1 MPQLNKGGK
10 YVFGWSKIADDRTVY
25 FPPMV
30 LTEYDLLEE
39 QEIIIF
45 TGAKITGGFCVTNQK
60 MLSASKLHKIL
71 DDLPELKNHGSI
83 LAGTFIP
90 YKGRSYSWLP
100 LSNDGSITIPVKTLE
115 YLHLCPGNKLM
126 SIRSSNIAFT
136 MGAKGPLV
144 ERAKAYNGVIDNF

>member
-10 YVFGWSKIADDRTVY
+10 YVFGWSKIADDRTVH

-39 QEIIIF
+39 QEIIILLEQNHRR
-45 TGAKITGGFCVTNQK
+45 ICVTNQK
-60 MLSASKLHKIL
+60 CYLYRTDIKIL

-90 YKGRSYSWLP
+90 YKGRSLF
-100 LSNDGSITIPVKTLE
+100 LVAVK
-115 YLHLCPGNKLM
+115 
-126 SIRSSNIAFT
+126 
-136 MGAKGPLV
+136 
-144 ERAKAYNGVIDNF
+144 

>member
-10 YVFGWSKIADDRTVY
+10 YVFGWSKIADDRTVH

-71 DDLPELKNHGSI
+71 GRFTRIEKSWFHFGRNIHSI
-83 LAGTFIP
+83 
-90 YKGRSYSWLP
+90 
-100 LSNDGSITIPVKTLE
+100 
-115 YLHLCPGNKLM
+115 
-126 SIRSSNIAFT
+126 
-136 MGAKGPLV
+136 
-144 ERAKAYNGVIDNF
+144 

>member
-1 MPQLNKGGK
+1 MLTKSATIILGIIQEHPINAYELIKVLST
-10 YVFGWSKIADDRTVY
+10 YVFGWSKIADDRTVH

-83 LAGTFIP
+83 LAGIYQRPFSAHGESDITA
-90 YKGRSYSWLP
+90 
-100 LSNDGSITIPVKTLE
+100 SNG
-115 YLHLCPGNKLM
+115 H
-126 SIRSSNIAFT
+126 
-136 MGAKGPLV
+136 
-144 ERAKAYNGVIDNF
+144 

>member
-10 YVFGWSKIADDRTVY
+10 YVFGWSKIADDRTVH

-71 DDLPELKNHGSI
+71 DDLPELKIMVPFWPEHSFHI
-83 LAGTFIP
+83 REEVIP
-90 YKGRSYSWLP
+90 GCR
-100 LSNDGSITIPVKTLE
+100 
-115 YLHLCPGNKLM
+115 
-126 SIRSSNIAFT
+126 
-136 MGAKGPLV
+136 
-144 ERAKAYNGVIDNF
+144 

>member
-10 YVFGWSKIADDRTVY
+10 YVFGWSKIADDRTVH

-90 YKGRSYSWLP
+90 LLGTRLYIKNAYFIGFFNVPRETFILIY
-100 LSNDGSITIPVKTLE
+100 T
-115 YLHLCPGNKLM
+115 
-126 SIRSSNIAFT
+126 NIS
-136 MGAKGPLV
+136 V
-144 ERAKAYNGVIDNF
+144 E